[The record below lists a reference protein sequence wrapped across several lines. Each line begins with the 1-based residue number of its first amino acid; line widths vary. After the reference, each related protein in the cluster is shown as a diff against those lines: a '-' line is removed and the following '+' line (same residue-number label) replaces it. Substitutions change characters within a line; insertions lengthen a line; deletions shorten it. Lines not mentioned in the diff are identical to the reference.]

1 MKKFSFKRILSLF
14 LAVVMLVGLSNV
26 SANAAEDS
34 TTNPISIR
42 KNVYYDE
49 KLNIMFAVDT
59 GDVDV
64 ASVDFSVVKDSA
76 KVGLNSIDDPTFEYV
91 YVVKE
96 GVALQ
101 NIGDVYVAT
110 ATVTDSDGNIYEK
123 TCSYSVLEYYYE
135 RLFVSTGVSDKQIDM
150 YEKMV
155 AAAEAVELVMDGTT
169 TIADSVYIHVTDG
182 TVDGV
187 NAGGVYNAGDVI
199 TGLTTDIE
207 VADGYELYW
216 EIIAYDKNGKQTDGY
231 VNDTASNI
239 EEYTV
244 PNAKYVIA
252 TPSVKESGYLE
263 PQWTLVTDVSQ
274 ITAGAQIV
282 IVANGYNY
290 ALSTTQNGNN
300 RGQAAVTKNA
310 TDNTVTFG
318 DGVQIITVE
327 AGKVSGTFAFNV
339 GTGYLYAASSG
350 SNYLRTEKTLSN
362 NSSWTISIDSKGV
375 ATIKAQGS
383 YTRNVMQYNQSSSLF
398 SCYGSASQKAIS
410 IYILK

>member
-26 SANAAEDS
+26 NANAAEDS

-150 YEKMV
+150 YEKML
-155 AAAEAVELVMDGTT
+155 AAAEAVELEMMELLLLR
-169 TIADSVYIHVTDG
+169 IRYIF
-182 TVDGV
+182 
-187 NAGGVYNAGDVI
+187 
-199 TGLTTDIE
+199 L
-207 VADGYELYW
+207 L
-216 EIIAYDKNGKQTDGY
+216 QT
-231 VNDTASNI
+231 
-239 EEYTV
+239 E
-244 PNAKYVIA
+244 
-252 TPSVKESGYLE
+252 
-263 PQWTLVTDVSQ
+263 Q
-274 ITAGAQIV
+274 
-282 IVANGYNY
+282 
-290 ALSTTQNGNN
+290 
-300 RGQAAVTKNA
+300 
-310 TDNTVTFG
+310 
-318 DGVQIITVE
+318 
-327 AGKVSGTFAFNV
+327 
-339 GTGYLYAASSG
+339 
-350 SNYLRTEKTLSN
+350 
-362 NSSWTISIDSKGV
+362 
-375 ATIKAQGS
+375 
-383 YTRNVMQYNQSSSLF
+383 
-398 SCYGSASQKAIS
+398 
-410 IYILK
+410 

>member
-26 SANAAEDS
+26 DANAAEDS

-207 VADGYELYW
+207 IADGYELYW

-300 RGQAAVTKNA
+300 RGQAAVTKNV